1 MRSGA
6 LVTLLLLCACG
17 DPPANVAAESKSA
30 PAAAASTTAPASS
43 ETARA
48 HEELVPITHAQWQDK
63 LRSYAPDIVVVDFWA
78 TWCTPC
84 IERFPKMIAMAER
97 YRGRGVRFVSM
108 CMEDRDDRPAVA
120 GAERFLAERHSPL
133 DDFLLDEPLLDGFE
147 DFGLLSVPA
156 VHVYDRSGTLH
167 TRTIRA
173 GSSTRATSRPRSKS
187 CSPRNPHGVA

>member
-1 MRSGA
+1 MLS
-6 LVTLLLLCACG
+6 ACG
-17 DPPANVAAESKSA
+17 DPPANTAADSKSA
-30 PAAAASTTAPASS
+30 PPAAASATPQPSSNVAPAS
-43 ETARA
+43 T
-48 HEELVPITHAQWQDK
+48 ELVPITHARWQEK

-120 GAERFLAERHSPL
+120 GAERFLSEKRSPL

-156 VHVYDRSGTLH
+156 VYVYDRSGTLH
-167 TRTIRA
+167 TRLTA
-173 GSSTRATSRPRSKS
+173 DDPRRQFDESDVES
-187 CSPRNPHGVA
+187 AVEELLSP